1 MNVVVALQRSL
12 WGKEGPLILQAFFRV
27 VLEQDAE
34 GELAEEPMGAAE
46 ATPQFE
52 GADTAEAAALV
63 EVVDVDAG
71 ALAEMVAEEDDVDG
85 DETPI
90 LLLEID
96 VDEEAGETAGADE
109 MTAPRGLP

>member
-1 MNVVVALQRSL
+1 M
-12 WGKEGPLILQAFFRV
+12 
-27 VLEQDAE
+27 
-34 GELAEEPMGAAE
+34 
-46 ATPQFE
+46 
-52 GADTAEAAALV
+52 